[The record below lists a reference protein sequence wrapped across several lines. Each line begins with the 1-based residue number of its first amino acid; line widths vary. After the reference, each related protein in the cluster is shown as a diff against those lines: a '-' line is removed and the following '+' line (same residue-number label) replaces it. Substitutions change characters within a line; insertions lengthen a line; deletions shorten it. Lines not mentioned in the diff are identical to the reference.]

1 MSTFQSSS
9 TWRSCDLMASAGF
22 QTTLDIP
29 IERLPFAPGD
39 ATAGTENELQAIVI
53 GKRTTVDLP
62 ISIERSKY
70 YANIARRVAIGE
82 ASHELIR
89 ELRSFL
95 EDNED
100 QVWDNSWVRFPRK
113 CLSAF
118 ASELLDRDLGTGIVE
133 SRQERTDRSKFVFA
147 TTWGEWIRIPISYLV
162 KLALADVVGSQP
174 TLPAGI
180 KETALGLLPHFSND
194 LTSPETCSFYVID
207 SEPSVDLGLAVAEE
221 MSLRFLLTHL
231 LVEWANKVINLEA
244 VGQHAAVNFAP
255 HPPVRQRELNNCV
268 SDAFYRELFVS
279 PCLSGWSDGEAKH
292 EYMLLAHQIASRSQ
306 INAVVKLREAGILNN
321 NLVVLPNTSSVS
333 LANNGTHLSL
343 GSNKIS
349 QHLSEPSSGFTA
361 REAKWI
367 GDLVIKLCEH
377 FLPLFVGTYTA
388 APYRL
393 GFTDFHPER
402 ALGFLPHELDY
413 THLRMLWRHW
423 KRKTHLRAFGRS
435 ITPYGPKWID
445 QPLARLLRLRGDL
458 VPDYRLID
466 FPVAWLCTESAS
478 ALDGEVG
485 NVDRLKRDL
494 ENMGASDRN
503 LKLYLPFC
511 LREFDQMGFF
521 GFEGRHY
528 SLFEGMRNDFAAAAN
543 LQQLITMLAYKYA
556 ISGKYAHSQLPD
568 DPSSESE
575 RRLPFFCSA
584 LGLTAF
590 NLRIKTPNDLMR
602 RLAVLT
608 DTSTASRHRGYVR
621 LQLSDYCLSLVR
633 LIEDDGSDCIELLGL
648 ESMLADLR
656 SRFQHPER
664 KASERLTQ
672 RIVNK
677 CGKSNAL
684 AVEAREF
691 NLAAEQIYRQ
701 ELKQDHLK
709 ETLDFVRTKL
719 KDQTRAR
726 IADLRWIFGDMNPM
740 HFLNGIESSLLSDKL
755 KPTQLRSLI
764 NLTLSVINW
773 EVTEP
778 DETAIVSKWITNESS
793 IHRSTHS
800 TGV

>member
-1 MSTFQSSS
+1 M
-9 TWRSCDLMASAGF
+9 
-22 QTTLDIP
+22 
-29 IERLPFAPGD
+29 
-39 ATAGTENELQAIVI
+39 
-53 GKRTTVDLP
+53 
-62 ISIERSKY
+62 
-70 YANIARRVAIGE
+70 AIGE
-82 ASHELIR
+82 ASHDLIR

-95 EDNED
+95 CDNED

-118 ASELLDRDLGTGIVE
+118 ASELLDQDLGTGTRG
-133 SRQERTDRSKFVFA
+133 SRQARSDLSKFIFA
-147 TTWGEWIRIPISYLV
+147 TKWGDWIRVPISYLV
-162 KLALADVVGSQP
+162 KLALADVVGCQP
-174 TLPAGI
+174 ELPATI
-180 KETALGLLPHFSND
+180 KETALGLLPHLSND
-194 LTSPETCSFYVID
+194 LTSPETCSFYVVE
-207 SEPSVDLGLAVAEE
+207 SKPSIDLGLAVAEE

-231 LVEWANKVINLEA
+231 LVEWANKAINLEA

-292 EYMLLAHQIASRSQ
+292 EYMLLAHQITSRSQ

-343 GSNKIS
+343 GSKKIS
-349 QHLSEPSSGFTA
+349 QRLAEPGNGFTA
-361 REAKWI
+361 RDAKWI
-367 GDLVIKLCEH
+367 GDLVIKISEH
-377 FLPLFVGTYTA
+377 FLPLFIGTYTA

-435 ITPYGPKWID
+435 MTPYGPKWID
-445 QPLARLLRLRGDL
+445 EPLARLFRLRGDL

-478 ALDGEVG
+478 ALDGELG

-503 LKLYLPFC
+503 LKLYLPIG

-528 SLFEGMRNDFAAAAN
+528 SLFEGMKTDFAAAAN

-556 ISGKYAHSQLPD
+556 IAGMYTHSQLPD

-575 RRLPFFCSA
+575 RRLPFFCAA

-590 NLRIKTPNDLMR
+590 NLRIDTPNDLMR
-602 RLAVLT
+602 RLAVMT
-608 DTSTASRHRGYVR
+608 DTSTASRHRGYAR

-633 LIEDDGSDCIELLGL
+633 LIEEDGGDCVELLGL
-648 ESMLADLR
+648 EELLADLR
-656 SRFQHPER
+656 LRLQHPEL
-664 KASERLTQ
+664 KASERLTR
-672 RIVNK
+672 RIVDK

-691 NLAAEQIYRQ
+691 NLAAEQFYRQ

-709 ETLDFVRTKL
+709 ETLAFVRAKL
-719 KDQTRAR
+719 RDQTRERLAS
-726 IADLRWIFGDMNPM
+726 LGWIFGDLNPV
-740 HFLNGIESSLLSDKL
+740 HFLNEIESALLKDEL
-755 KPTQLRSLI
+755 KPVQLRALI
-764 NLTLSVINW
+764 NLTLSIVNW

-778 DETAIVSKWITNESS
+778 VNSEIVSHWITNESS
-793 IHRSTHS
+793 IHRPAHS